1 MSTRNSNPKDGT
13 LSTGPVPGLATE
25 NVSSTHLV
33 TVFVTHLIADILQ
46 GTGSASILD
55 KELDLVPVTLEL
67 ARGERRESDN
77 RPLLPAEP
85 GLFHL
90 PSHPS

>member
-1 MSTRNSNPKDGT
+1 MSTGNSNPKDGT

-33 TVFVTHLIADILQ
+33 TVLVTHLIADILQ

-55 KELDLVPVTLEL
+55 KEPDLVPVTLEL
-67 ARGERRESDN
+67 ARGERRESGK
-77 RPLLPAEP
+77 RPLFPAEP